1 MRKLL
6 KRLRPIGPLS
16 IAVVLSIAAILPILW
31 ILSGSLRPSDEIFA
45 SINPLSWST
54 LVPSEVSLGNYIGLL
69 GSGFGTALQN
79 SFWSSVLAVVLG
91 LSLSCLA
98 AYSLAVLRFR
108 GRAAIF
114 AIVVVGFM
122 IPFEAIAIPLSHQFK
137 EIGLAN
143 TMIGLVLPAIGNG
156 LAIFYFR
163 QHFLGIPKSLREAAR
178 MDGASELRI
187 MAAIY
192 VPNSRAA
199 LANSALLI
207 FLGHWTAYLWPLLI
221 ISDSRLQLAPI
232 VLARTFGQYATDFG
246 QTFAGAILLTLL
258 PAVFVILIYRF
269 FGGIA
274 LTAGE
279 K

>member
-122 IPFEAIAIPLSHQFK
+122 IPFEESRFPYPTSSRR
-137 EIGLAN
+137 LA
-143 TMIGLVLPAIGNG
+143 
-156 LAIFYFR
+156 
-163 QHFLGIPKSLREAAR
+163 LR
-178 MDGASELRI
+178 
-187 MAAIY
+187 
-192 VPNSRAA
+192 
-199 LANSALLI
+199 
-207 FLGHWTAYLWPLLI
+207 T
-221 ISDSRLQLAPI
+221 Q
-232 VLARTFGQYATDFG
+232 
-246 QTFAGAILLTLL
+246 
-258 PAVFVILIYRF
+258 
-269 FGGIA
+269 
-274 LTAGE
+274 
-279 K
+279 